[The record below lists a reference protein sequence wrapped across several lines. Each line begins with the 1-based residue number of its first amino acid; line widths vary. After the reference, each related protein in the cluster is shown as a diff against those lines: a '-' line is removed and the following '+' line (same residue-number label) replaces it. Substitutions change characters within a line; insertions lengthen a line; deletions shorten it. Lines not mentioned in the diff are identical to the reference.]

1 MRPTF
6 LARLVNGPLF
16 DPVVFVHILN
26 LKSALLFD
34 CGRVDGL
41 SNREILSLDSIF
53 ISHLHMDHF
62 MGFDRILRVIL
73 HRQRPL
79 NLYGPE
85 GIVEKVTRR
94 LGSYSWNLTRD
105 YPLEI
110 VIHEV
115 KEHEVITCSARAHN
129 AFVPCLPTTSRRE
142 GAAIAVQPFYS
153 IDAMV
158 LDHNV
163 PCLGFVLKEPYHINI
178 KSSRFKELGYKAGP
192 WIGVFKESIL
202 AGRMDDMIEVSSTTG
217 IMRERADDLL
227 DKLVVVTVGQK
238 MAYITDIRASDE
250 NLQRIGEC
258 AGGAD
263 ILFIEAYYLARR
275 QQQAFEKA
283 HLTAAQAGM
292 IAKMLHL
299 RKVVPMHISPRYHDR
314 TEKIMGELDA
324 AWLNETS
331 RHTA

>member
-6 LARLVNGPLF
+6 LARLVNGALY

-26 LKSALLFD
+26 RKSALLFD
-34 CGRVDGL
+34 CGRMTGL

-62 MGFDRILRVIL
+62 MGFDEILRVIL
-73 HRQRPL
+73 HRERPM

-85 GIVEKVTRR
+85 GMVEQVTRK
-94 LGSYSWNLTRD
+94 LGSYTWNLSGD

-115 KEHEVITCSARAHN
+115 KDRELITCFARARN
-129 AFVPCLPTTSRRE
+129 AFVPSQPTGSRRE
-142 GAAIAVQPFYS
+142 GATIATQSSYS

-163 PCLGFVLKEPYHINI
+163 PCLGYVLKEPYHINI
-178 KSSRFKELGYKAGP
+178 KASRINSLGYRVGD
-192 WIGVFKESIL
+192 WISDFKDSFL
-202 AGRMDDMIEVSSTTG
+202 AGRMDDMIKVSSTTG
-217 IMRERADDLL
+217 IIEIRVDDLF
-227 DKLVVVTVGQK
+227 DKLAVITKGHTI
-238 MAYITDIRASDE
+238 AYITDIRASDE
-250 NLQRIGEC
+250 NLKCIREL
-258 AGGAD
+258 AED
-263 ILFIEAYYLARR
+263 VDTLFIETYYLAERGH
-275 QQQAFEKA
+275 QAYEKA

-292 IAKMLHL
+292 IARMLRA

-314 TEKIMGELDA
+314 MDMIMGELHG
-324 AWLNETS
+324 AWL
-331 RHTA
+331 HP

>member
-16 DPVVFVHILN
+16 DPVVFVRILN

-34 CGRVDGL
+34 CGRMAGL

-62 MGFDRILRVIL
+62 MGFDQILRVIL

-79 NLYGPE
+79 NIYGPE
-85 GIVEKVTRR
+85 GILEKVARK
-94 LGSYSWNLTRD
+94 LGSYTWNLTED

-110 VIHEV
+110 VINEV
-115 KEHEVITCSARAHN
+115 RENVVITCSTRARDSFA
-129 AFVPCLPTTSRRE
+129 PCQTTTSSRLD
-142 GAAIAVQPFYS
+142 AAILTKSIYS

-163 PCLGFVLKEPYHINI
+163 PCLGFVLKEPYHLNI
-178 KSSRFKELGYKAGP
+178 KSSRFNELGYRVGP

-202 AGRMDDMIEVSSTTG
+202 AGRRDDMIEVTSTTG
-217 IMRERADDLL
+217 KVRARVDDLFNE
-227 DKLVVVTVGQK
+227 LVIITKGYK
-238 MAYITDIRASDE
+238 MAYITDIRASDD
-250 NLQRIGEC
+250 NLKRIGEL
-258 AGGAD
+258 GQDVD
-263 ILFIEAYYLARR
+263 ILFIEAYYLAERVH
-275 QQQAFEKA
+275 QAYEKA

-292 IAKMLHL
+292 IARML
-299 RKVVPMHISPRYHDR
+299 RAKKVVPMHISPRYHDR
-314 TEKIMGELDA
+314 TDMIMGELDSTR
-324 AWLNETS
+324 LNS
-331 RHTA
+331 

>member
-16 DPVVFVHILN
+16 DPVVFVRILN

-34 CGRVDGL
+34 CGRMAGL

-62 MGFDRILRVIL
+62 MGFDQILRVIL

-85 GIVEKVTRR
+85 GIIEKVTRR
-94 LGSYSWNLTRD
+94 LLSYTWNLTED

-115 KEHEVITCSARAHN
+115 NENDVITCSARARN
-129 AFVPCLPTTSRRE
+129 AFMPCLTTTSSRE
-142 GAAIAVQPFYS
+142 DAAIVSQFIYS

-163 PCLGFVLKEPYHINI
+163 HCLGFVLKEPYHINI
-178 KSSRFKELGYKAGP
+178 KASRFNELGYRAGP
-192 WIGVFKESIL
+192 WVGVFKESIL
-202 AGRMDDMIEVSSTTG
+202 AGAMDNMIEVTSTTG
-217 IMRERADDLL
+217 SIRIRVDDLFNE
-227 DKLVVVTVGQK
+227 LVIITKGYK
-238 MAYITDIRASDE
+238 IAYITDIRACDD
-250 NLQRIGEC
+250 NLKRIREL
-258 AGGAD
+258 AEDVD
-263 ILFIEAYYLARR
+263 ILFIEAYYLTER
-275 QQQAFEKA
+275 QHQAYEKA

-292 IAKMLHL
+292 IARML
-299 RKVVPMHISPRYHDR
+299 RAKKVVPMHISPRYHDR
-314 TEKIMGELDA
+314 TDMIMAELDSA
-324 AWLNETS
+324 RLNS
-331 RHTA
+331 